1 MQTTKK
7 IGLVSVNEF
16 YFVCLE
22 RQTSII
28 PYSRKPFSLNWGS
41 GFLFYNSDKTQNKEK
56 LVKYFLKQADLAISP
71 KQKDYSGVVENTG
84 KMSDNLSPCRLN
96 SIGVVQFYIE
106 LIKKIKSF
114 ARSFLKIL
122 SKGNCNTKTICLIHR
137 TALVSQVCFKG

>member
-1 MQTTKK
+1 MQTANK
-7 IGLVSVNEF
+7 IVLVSENEL
-16 YFVCLE
+16 YFVCNGT
-22 RQTSII
+22 QTYNL
-28 PYSRKPFSLNWGS
+28 PDYKTPFSLNWEAV
-41 GFLFYNSDKTQNKEK
+41 FCFYNSDKTQNKEK
-56 LVKYFLKQADLAISP
+56 LVKYFLKQADMASPP

-137 TALVSQVCFKG
+137 TALVSQV

>member
-1 MQTTKK
+1 MLLQRILFCLLKPDKLKTPV
-7 IGLVSVNEF
+7 LASFSVP
-16 YFVCLE
+16 FVKGAVFC
-22 RQTSII
+22 
-28 PYSRKPFSLNWGS
+28 
-41 GFLFYNSDKTQNKEK
+41 FYNSDKTQNKEK
-56 LVKYFLKQADLAISP
+56 LVKYFLKQADMASPP

-137 TALVSQVCFKG
+137 TALVSQV